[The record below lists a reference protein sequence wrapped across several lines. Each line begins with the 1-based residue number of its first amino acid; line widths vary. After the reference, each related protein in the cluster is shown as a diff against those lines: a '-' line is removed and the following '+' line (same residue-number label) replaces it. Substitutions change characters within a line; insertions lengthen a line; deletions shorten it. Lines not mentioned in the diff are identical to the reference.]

1 MKITQIQCPS
11 CLGRLEVDWDSGKAV
26 CQYCLNELLIKP
38 EQKNQEQTKQ
48 VVSLKELSRIQGTVK
63 EGFYPFAYDEKACE
77 AALKNKLAWQET
89 ISESIFFE
97 LEMVHLKRV
106 FIPMY
111 YFQIAYDA
119 QVRGSYVHEEQQ
131 RGSGRITADIS
142 LHNSGNTTIFNEYF
156 PTDTQKEADY
166 SINGKLPLHLQKGAA
181 YCTDMQQFSAL
192 SQGAQMLP
200 FDISREAALSD
211 THLMEVFEAKAKDH
225 LVGADVANEVQL
237 TLFPKQCDTEK
248 LYFPYYIGEFKY
260 GNQTYSFVADGTDA
274 ERLFPTQLPE
284 CEQLVQVKK
293 SFSKTSSVL
302 WQFCYTFFFV
312 GLFSGIASSFLFDG
326 FLLPAVAFS
335 LLASAVIL
343 LIACLATWYF
353 LLVPEVKFFSEYGKF
368 KEELS
373 RALSQSDAS
382 TAAAKKAFETR
393 RKKLARQTVFYSS
406 LENIAYE
413 FALILFLA
421 ILTWYF
427 SFYGLSFLV
436 LLAFVSWNT
445 IRIFTT
451 DSSDTCIETKE

>member
-38 EQKNQEQTKQ
+38 EQKKQEQTNQ
-48 VVSLKELSRIQGTVK
+48 VVSLKELPRIQGTVK

-131 RGSGRITADIS
+131 RGRGRITADIS
-142 LHNSGNTTIFNEYF
+142 LHNSGNTTVFNEYF

-192 SQGAQMLP
+192 SQDVQVLP
-200 FDISREAALSD
+200 FDISREAALAD
-211 THLMEVFEAKAKDH
+211 THLLEVFEAKAKDH
-225 LVGADVANEVQL
+225 LVGAEVANEVQL

-260 GNQTYSFVADGTDA
+260 GNQIYSFVADGTDA

-293 SFSKTSSVL
+293 VFPKPAGSLGILSV
-302 WQFCYTFFFV
+302 
-312 GLFSGIASSFLFDG
+312 
-326 FLLPAVAFS
+326 
-335 LLASAVIL
+335 
-343 LIACLATWYF
+343 YF
-353 LLVPEVKFFSEYGKF
+353 Y
-368 KEELS
+368 
-373 RALSQSDAS
+373 
-382 TAAAKKAFETR
+382 
-393 RKKLARQTVFYSS
+393 
-406 LENIAYE
+406 
-413 FALILFLA
+413 
-421 ILTWYF
+421 
-427 SFYGLSFLV
+427 
-436 LLAFVSWNT
+436 
-445 IRIFTT
+445 
-451 DSSDTCIETKE
+451 C

>member
-1 MKITQIQCPS
+1 MKIIQIQCPS

-48 VVSLKELSRIQGTVK
+48 VVSLKELPHIQGTVK

-192 SQGAQMLP
+192 SQGAQVLP

-302 WQFCYTFFFV
+302 WQFCYTFFSF
-312 GLFSGIASSFLFDG
+312 GIISGTLLNFIFGG
-326 FLLPAVAFS
+326 FLMPAVSFS
-335 LLASAVIL
+335 LIGTSIVLFVIWL
-343 LIACLATWYF
+343 VVSFFLITQ
-353 LLVPEVKFFSEYGKF
+353 KINFFTEHKKF
-368 KEELS
+368 KKDLNQ
-373 RALSQSDAS
+373 ALSQPQADQIAILQ
-382 TAAAKKAFETR
+382 TFEAR
-393 RKKLARQTVFYSS
+393 RKKLVRKTVFYSS
-406 LENIAYE
+406 LENMAYE

-421 ILTWYF
+421 ILVWYF
-427 SFYGLSFLV
+427 DFYGLSLLV

-451 DSSDTCIETKE
+451 NSSDRCIKTKG